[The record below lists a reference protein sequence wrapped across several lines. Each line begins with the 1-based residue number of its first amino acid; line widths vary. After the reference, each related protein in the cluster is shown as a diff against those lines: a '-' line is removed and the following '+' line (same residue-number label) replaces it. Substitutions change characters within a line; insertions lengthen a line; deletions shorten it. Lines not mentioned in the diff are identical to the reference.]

1 MLSERERERGDRQCL
16 ARGREDKEAL
26 LPFERQIEVMGL
38 NQGFLYF
45 NVFGTQVLE
54 HGTSVSLYLASA
66 NGERGAG
73 RNNCGA
79 ACCVLIAYFND
90 SGSIL
95 NR

>member
-1 MLSERERERGDRQCL
+1 L

-38 NQGFLYF
+38 NQGILYF

-54 HGTSVSLYLASA
+54 YGISLYLASA
-66 NGERGAG
+66 NGEHGAG

-79 ACCVLIAYFND
+79 ACCVLPFMAAIA
-90 SGSIL
+90 
-95 NR
+95 